1 MFGIVER
8 LSATRRVLAP
18 PCSRLSPR
26 HRVPSTTKTTRV
38 KNQGK
43 QRMSPRAWMS
53 FMDANALP
61 LDVHTILYERTHS
74 LHLGPGSSPAGHTGA
89 ALRTPADRRH
99 NTSHARRARRRHSHL
114 HACCPAKQ
122 ASRTP
127 AGSRSTASFDHYET
141 GEIKP

>member
-18 PCSRLSPR
+18 PCFRLSPR
-26 HRVPSTTKTTRV
+26 HRVPSTTKNTRV

-61 LDVHTILYERTHS
+61 LDVHTILYERMHS
-74 LHLGPGSSPAGHTGA
+74 LHWGPGSSPAGRLGA
-89 ALRTPADRRH
+89 ALRTPADGRDS
-99 NTSHARRARRRHSHL
+99 TSNARRARWRHSCL
-114 HACCPAKQ
+114 HVCFPAKQ
-122 ASRTP
+122 ASRKP
-127 AGSRSTASFDHYET
+127 SGSRYTASFDN
-141 GEIKP
+141 